1 MKLCAD
7 LAFFGQGVEPA
18 LRFREF
24 SLEPLA
30 AGRGERDQ
38 LLWPRLIF
46 LQEVWMSK
54 GKRAPP
60 AKSSVYLSRSS
71 LLRQRFSLVIYGNI
85 SCL

>member
-24 SLEPLA
+24 SLEPLT
-30 AGRGERDQ
+30 AGQGEQDQ

-46 LQEVWMSK
+46 LLEVWMSK
-54 GKRAPP
+54 GKWVPP
-60 AKSSVYLSRSS
+60 AKSSVYLCRSS
-71 LLRQRFSLVIYGNI
+71 LLRQRFF
-85 SCL
+85 